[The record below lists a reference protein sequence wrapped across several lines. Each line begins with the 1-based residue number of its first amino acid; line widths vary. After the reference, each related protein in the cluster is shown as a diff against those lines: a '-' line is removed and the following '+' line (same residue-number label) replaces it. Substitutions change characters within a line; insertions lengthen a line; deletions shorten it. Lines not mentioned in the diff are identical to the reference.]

1 MSQEPRPPPAPAPRA
16 RTAAALG
23 ILAVW
28 LGLVVYDA
36 LSAAWEMPL
45 LLWGLGIVDVTYL
58 LGMSLPRLLAL
69 GNGRPPTPPT

>member
-1 MSQEPRPPPAPAPRA
+1 MSQEPLPPPPTAPWA

-23 ILAVW
+23 ILTVW

-45 LLWGLGIVDVTYL
+45 LLWGLGVADVTYL
-58 LGMSLPRLLAL
+58 LGVSIPRLLAL
-69 GNGRPPTPPT
+69 GNAPPTPPT

>member
-1 MSQEPRPPPAPAPRA
+1 MSQDSLPPPAPAPWA
-16 RTAAALG
+16 RTVAALG

-45 LLWGLGIVDVTYL
+45 LLWGLGIADVTYL
-58 LGMSLPRLLAL
+58 LGVSLPRLLAL

>member
-1 MSQEPRPPPAPAPRA
+1 MSQEPQPPPAPAPWA

-23 ILAVW
+23 ILVVW

-45 LLWGLGIVDVTYL
+45 LLWGLGIADVTYL
-58 LGMSLPRLLAL
+58 LGVSLPRLFPL
-69 GNGRPPTPPT
+69 GNGRPPPPPT

>member
-1 MSQEPRPPPAPAPRA
+1 MSQDSLPPPAPAPWA
-16 RTAAALG
+16 RTVAALG

-45 LLWGLGIVDVTYL
+45 LLWGLGIADVTYL
-58 LGMSLPRLLAL
+58 LGVSLPRLLAS
-69 GNGRPPTPPT
+69 GNGHPPTAPP

>member
-1 MSQEPRPPPAPAPRA
+1 MSRSSPPPPAPAPWA

-23 ILAVW
+23 ILVVW

-45 LLWGLGIVDVTYL
+45 LLWGLGIADVTYL
-58 LGMSLPRLLAL
+58 LGVSLPRLLAP

>member
-1 MSQEPRPPPAPAPRA
+1 MSQNSPPPPAPAPWA

-45 LLWGLGIVDVTYL
+45 LLWGLGIADVTYL
-58 LGMSLPRLLAL
+58 LGVSLPRLLAS